1 MGKRTVGKTLCKINF
16 DIWKIYFKFVKIHFM
31 CVVSMVGDDFTNR
44 IGNDDLWKKFV
55 TPYEQQS
62 NQGLHKKMA
71 DPLTV
76 NPITLNLGL
85 ATQEDLNILRR
96 EIEQL
101 KQLLKRALKYDEDNN
116 EPHCETDAKI
126 ALIKQIAEALGVDLT
141 EVLKPKN
148 T

>member
-1 MGKRTVGKTLCKINF
+1 
-16 DIWKIYFKFVKIHFM
+16 M